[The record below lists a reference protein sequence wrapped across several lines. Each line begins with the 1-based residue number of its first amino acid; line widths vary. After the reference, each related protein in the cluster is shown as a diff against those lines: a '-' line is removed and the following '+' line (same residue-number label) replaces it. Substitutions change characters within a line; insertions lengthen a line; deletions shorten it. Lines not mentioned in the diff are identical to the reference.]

1 MPARKLPDQKEEQ
14 LRRHGVLHPN
24 PEKVR
29 DELFSTISFFDSRD
43 LVQVRYEMLRRHRV
57 DKLPVS
63 EAIDRFGVSRP
74 TFYQTAKTYER
85 EGIPGL
91 VPRKPGPK
99 GPRRC
104 TPEIIQFVQKRQ
116 AESPDLTMDDI
127 LQEVSTRFGRTIHRR
142 TLERGLAKA
151 RKGGR
156 RIRHPR
162 ARGISQGMRK

>member
-1 MPARKLPDQKEEQ
+1 MHARKNPDQKEEQ
-14 LRRHGVLHPN
+14 LRRHGVLNPK

-29 DELFSTISFFDSRD
+29 DELFNTTSFFDSRD
-43 LVQVRYEMLRRHRV
+43 LAQVRYEMLRRHRV
-57 DKLPVS
+57 DKIPVS
-63 EAIDRFGVSRP
+63 KTVDRFGVSRP

-104 TPEIIQFVQKRQ
+104 TPEIVQFAQKRQ
-116 AESPDLTMDDI
+116 AESPGLTMEEI
-127 LQEVSTRFGRTIHRR
+127 LQEVSSRFGRTIHRR

-151 RKGGR
+151 RKRGR
-156 RIRHPR
+156 RASNPR
-162 ARGISQGMRK
+162 VQGSSQKRRT